1 MMLTM
6 IDAVTKTLTLYE
18 TALELILGS
27 WSQAQEPNGRGIDRS
42 NNLSSTHNRS
52 SDSSVDTKPTVIVT
66 EVTAYLGRLELG
78 REESAIVARE
88 ALRHATMPLGEML
101 HDIEEDMST
110 ILDPANTRGN
120 GHVGMGE
127 VGQLMP
133 RLIRLLGRISSSY
146 SKPWT

>member
-1 MMLTM
+1 
-6 IDAVTKTLTLYE
+6 
-18 TALELILGS
+18 
-27 WSQAQEPNGRGIDRS
+27 
-42 NNLSSTHNRS
+42 
-52 SDSSVDTKPTVIVT
+52 VDTKSTVIVT

-88 ALRHATMPLGEML
+88 ALRHATMPLGETL

-146 SKPWT
+146 SKLWT